1 MDAVRFDA
9 SGLVPVIVQEDA
21 TQRVLMLAFMNAE
34 ALRLTQETGRAHYWS
49 RSRGKLW
56 RKGETSGNEQVVTD
70 LRVNCEQNSL
80 LMTVL
85 QQGAVC
91 HDGYATCYYRRLND
105 DDTLEIVEE
114 RQFDPATVYGTATV
128 ASAPSL
134 AALTQQQVA
143 AYEYLRDHDL
153 TAESGTSRLLRN
165 ADASVAQRVADELE
179 ELAGVLTG
187 DHQHSGPEADT
198 QLEASQVIYWL
209 LVEGLRAGLGW
220 EQLRLDLLLAE
231 PAAPSRETVVRLL
244 RASASEWRDAP
255 AGDLP
260 QIRATLVLV
269 GAACSVMGVDPGGV
283 IAADLAA
290 LRTRPYLA
298 PFFTA
303 QG

>member
-1 MDAVRFDA
+1 MDTVRFDA
-9 SGLVPVIVQEDA
+9 NGLVPVIVQEDA

-105 DDTLEIVEE
+105 DSSLEIVEE
-114 RQFDPATVYGTATV
+114 RQFDPATVYGSTPPT
-128 ASAPSL
+128 SPSL
-134 AALTQQQVA
+134 AALTQRQVA
-143 AYEYLRDHDL
+143 AYQHLRDHDL
-153 TAESGTSRLLRN
+153 TAESGTSRFLRN
-165 ADASVAQRVADELE
+165 AQSSVASRVADELD
-179 ELAGVLTG
+179 ELAGVLAG
-187 DHQHSGPEADT
+187 EHVHGAPAADT
-198 QLEASQVIYWL
+198 MLEASQVIYWL
-209 LVEGLRAGLGW
+209 LVEGLRTGLGW
-220 EQLRLDLLLAE
+220 ERLRPDLLLAE
-231 PAAPSRETVVRLL
+231 PAAPSRETVIRLL
-244 RASASEWRDAP
+244 RASASEWRDAS

-260 QIRATLVLV
+260 HIRATLVLV
-269 GAACSVMGVDPGGV
+269 GAACSVMAVDPVDV
-283 IAADLAA
+283 ITADLNA
-290 LRTRPYLA
+290 LQERPYLA
-298 PFFTA
+298 TFFTA